1 MVLWGAIWGAIIGFA
16 SARYDQGSA
25 LLLGALLG
33 ALAGVTL
40 RRAIQKQIAKELA
53 QAQAAYAPTRLQA
66 PAAPDDQAVQPAT
79 APAAADEPWGVHTLP
94 PEQETVQSPEL
105 PQAEPA
111 QAPGA
116 PARHRTVDISTP
128 PDLALPGFVGDAWA
142 AAKAWLLGGN
152 TIVRAGVLVL
162 FVGLAFLAKFAAD
175 NALLPPE
182 LRLAAVG
189 AAGIALLV
197 FGWRLKN
204 RQPSRDA
211 YALTLQGAGV
221 AVLYLTVFAAFRLY
235 QLLPA
240 QAAFGVLAL
249 ICALSTAIA
258 LLQNALPMAF
268 IGFAGAF
275 AAPLLVSTGQ
285 GNHVGLF
292 AYYLLLGVGI
302 AVVAWLRAWRALNL
316 LGFFATFGV
325 ATLWGSLK
333 YEPALLS
340 STEPFLLAFFALYLL
355 ASLFYATRHGLR
367 PQQAVDATLI
377 FGLPIVAFGLQAA
390 LVREVEY
397 AAAFSAL
404 ALGALYLG
412 LGWWALRRQGGHAAG
427 DEAAEGAHVGRWLA
441 ECFLALG
448 MGFATL
454 AVPLAL
460 DGRWTSA
467 VWAAEGAAVFWM
479 GRRQQRWLAR
489 LAGLVLQ
496 VLAAMSY
503 LQSVPLSSASV
514 WPLANPAFIGAVL
527 LAASAGALAHWTR
540 SSAPTATDATAQAGG
555 SRWAQM
561 LTLLEG
567 KLSPVLFW
575 VGFAWWQC
583 ALMGE
588 IERRVPDASGYMA
601 PWLPPMLQSHLE
613 MLGWLLSA
621 WAAHRLA
628 LPSRAQPWAI
638 AATPA
643 WFNLPVMLLF
653 AFQGLAQMDHVFQ
666 YGGWWAWPQALVL
679 HFVTL
684 RGVDAMAPHIWW
696 RRVHSGGVWLLV
708 LLAGNLLVWAVQ
720 GAQLQGTSWAAVI
733 FLVAGVLVLLLLCR
747 EDWYDADSRARLRW
761 PLDRFAPAYFW
772 TAALPLVAGVA
783 SGALLVSV
791 HSDGNARPL
800 PYVPLLNPT
809 DITVALALL
818 ACSLW
823 LRRVREGGLDVPL
836 WIHSRRWTLGLAAL
850 AFVAFNTVWLRV
862 AHHFAGVPWDAGRM
876 FDSFLVQAGYSILWT
891 LLALGLMLLAHR
903 RGLRP
908 LWAGGAGLLGLT
920 VAKLFLVDLSNSGG
934 SERIVAFIAVGVL
947 MLVVGY
953 VAPLPPALSPPP
965 VDVPLDEDAP
975 TKPGAIGV
983 QP

>member
-1 MVLWGAIWGAIIGFA
+1 MVLWGAIWGAIIGYA
-16 SARYDQGSA
+16 TARYDEGFA
-25 LLLGALLG
+25 LMVGALLG
-33 ALAGVTL
+33 AVAGMTL
-40 RRAIQKQIAKELA
+40 RRAIQKQIAQA
-53 QAQAAYAPTRLQA
+53 QAQSQAAFAPTQVHVPA
-66 PAAPDDQAVQPAT
+66 PPAPVAEADD
-79 APAAADEPWGVHTLP
+79 PWSIHTLP
-94 PEQETVQSPEL
+94 PEQDTVQAPEPQVAPSTEPPAAPL
-105 PQAEPA
+105 P
-111 QAPGA
+111 GK
-116 PARHRTVDISTP
+116 RTVDISTP

-182 LRLAAVG
+182 LRLVAVG

-204 RQPSRDA
+204 RQPQRDA

-285 GNHVGLF
+285 GSHVGLF
-292 AYYLLLGVGI
+292 GYYLLLGAGI

-377 FGLPIVAFGLQAA
+377 FGLPIVVFGLQAA

-404 ALGALYLG
+404 ALGALYMG
-412 LGWWALRRQGGHAAG
+412 LGWWALRRPGGHDVG
-427 DEAAEGAHVGRWLA
+427 DDTAKGAHVGRWLA

-448 MGFATL
+448 LGFATL

-479 GRRQQRWLAR
+479 GRRQQRWLPR
-489 LAGLVLQ
+489 VAGLVLQ
-496 VLAAMSY
+496 VLAAMGY

-527 LAASAGALAHWTR
+527 LAASAWALAHWTR
-540 SSAPTATDATAQAGG
+540 SSTGTPDATAPAAG

-561 LTLLEG
+561 FALLEG

-575 VGFAWWQC
+575 VGFVWWQC

-588 IERRVPDASGYMA
+588 IERRVSDASGYMV
-601 PWLPPMLQSHLE
+601 PWLHPMLQSHLE

-621 WAAHRLA
+621 WVVHRLA
-628 LPSRAQPWAI
+628 LPSHAQPWAI

-666 YGGWWAWPQALVL
+666 HGGWWAWPLALLL
-679 HFVTL
+679 HFGTL
-684 RGVDAMAPHIWW
+684 QGVDAMAPHTWW

-733 FLVAGVLVLLLLCR
+733 FLVAGVLVLLLLCH

-772 TAALPLVAGVA
+772 IAALPLVACVA
-783 SGALLVSV
+783 AGALLVAV

-800 PYVPLLNPT
+800 PYLPLLNPT

-818 ACSLW
+818 ACGLW
-823 LRRVREGGLDVPL
+823 LRRVRQGDLDVPL

-903 RGLRP
+903 RRLRP
-908 LWAGGAGLLGLT
+908 LWAGGAGLLALT
-920 VAKLFLVDLSNSGG
+920 LAKLFVVDLSNSGG

-953 VAPLPPALSPPP
+953 VAPLPPPP
-965 VDVPLDEDAP
+965 VDVALDDDAP
-975 TKPGAIGV
+975 TQPGSLGA
-983 QP
+983 QA